1 MAFKVAVKKRGAING
16 RVNQDGWLFYK
27 DYSNITFLPAMADR
41 LGLKAGMHIKY
52 LVDEDSKLIAFE
64 RTTESDG
71 NAYKLS
77 ASAQSTSNDRT
88 TVSIGAIKSE
98 LKDFGYKPYEVN
110 NYKLQGNL
118 IIFTK

>member
-1 MAFKVAVKKRGAING
+1 MAFKVAVKNRGATSN
-16 RVNQDGWLFYK
+16 RANQDGWLFYK
-27 DYSNITFLPAMADR
+27 DYSNISFLPTMADR
-41 LGLKAGMHIKY
+41 LGLESGMYIKY

-64 RTTESDG
+64 RTTEGDS

-77 ASAQSTSNDRT
+77 AQSVSDRL